1 MEITQQEF
9 QQRVAENTA
18 ELQKQI
24 TDRTRDV
31 TKFHGFDALAGELD
45 PDVVMHKSPDI
56 WVAALIGC
64 LAILAKKTGADGMT
78 TDSIKYREAEFKSC
92 YTYVSPD
99 VAFKTPEGT
108 IYFTKDVNMWGS
120 HVKIS
125 NTSIAASKFK
135 ASFDPRADKVS
146 KDRDTYLVAKDVSSG
161 KLIDCYMLT
170 GDKVVKYLQTSRDI
184 KLGSFINHGV
194 QVPLQVPT
202 LTYAAWHSSILP
214 TLQTKSRSKNGT
226 PV

>member
-9 QQRVAENTA
+9 QRRVLENTT
-18 ELQKQI
+18 ELKKQLA
-24 TDRTRDV
+24 DKTRDV
-31 TKFHGFDALAGELD
+31 TKFHGFDAVAGELD

-64 LAILAKKTGADGMT
+64 LAFLSKKTGADGMT
-78 TDSIKYREAEFKSC
+78 TNGIAYREAEFKSC

-99 VAFKTPEGT
+99 VAFKTTQGT

-120 HVKIS
+120 HVKINS
-125 NTSIAASKFK
+125 TSSAASKFK
-135 ASFDPRADKVS
+135 ASFDPKADTLS
-146 KDRDTYLVAKDVSSG
+146 KDRDTFLVAKDVSSG

-170 GDKVVKYLQTSRDI
+170 GDKVVEFLQSARDI
-184 KLGSFINHGV
+184 KLGSFMKNGT

-202 LTYAAWHSSILP
+202 LSYDAWYKSVLP
-214 TLQTKSRSKNGT
+214 TLLTKQRSKDGT
-226 PV
+226 PI